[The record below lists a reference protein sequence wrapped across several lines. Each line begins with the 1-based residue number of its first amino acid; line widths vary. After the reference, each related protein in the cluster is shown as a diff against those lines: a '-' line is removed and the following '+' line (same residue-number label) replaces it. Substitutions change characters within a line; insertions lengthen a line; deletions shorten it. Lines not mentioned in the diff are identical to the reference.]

1 MSRRAP
7 RIAFVTAAAVLAL
20 AGLAVAGVRT
30 GVLPAPPAWTA
41 AKAKP
46 KKAKKIRVRLSPA
59 AIRLV
64 PGREVRVRISIDGR
78 RWPNTGGAR
87 ARSSALRR
95 AKVRLSVA
103 RPLPRG
109 VTVRIAPKVTATRR
123 AVLYVRTRSVTPA
136 GIHRL
141 RIVATRV
148 RPRGAKRLR
157 AVGTLRAVLPR
168 TAAPV
173 TAPGTAAPAPTTTPA
188 PAPTGDGPRLL
199 VGGNLRVSLGPG
211 ITEPVDVKLGNPFAE
226 PLDVT
231 AIALEITDINAPN
244 SSTAFP
250 CDLRDFQVAPSS
262 GAPVR
267 LPPMSVSSLEEIGIP
282 RPQWPSI
289 AMLNR
294 PVNQNG
300 CKGAALTFRYRAEA
314 RSLDP

>member
-7 RIAFVTAAAVLAL
+7 RIAFVTAVAVLAL

-30 GVLPAPPAWTA
+30 GVLPSPLASPA
-41 AKAKP
+41 AKAK
-46 KKAKKIRVRLSPA
+46 KAKPIRVRLSPA
-59 AIRLV
+59 VVRLV
-64 PGREVRVRISIDGR
+64 PGRELRIRVTIDGR

-87 ARSSALRR
+87 ARSSARLR

-109 VTVRIAPKVTATRR
+109 VTVRLTPKVTATRR
-123 AVLYVRTRSVTPA
+123 AVLYVRTSTKAAP
-136 GIHRL
+136 GIHKL

-168 TAAPV
+168 AAAPRTV
-173 TAPGTAAPAPTTTPA
+173 APAPTTTPAPA

-199 VGGNLRVSLGPG
+199 VGGNLRVALGPG
-211 ITEPVDVKLGNPFAE
+211 ITEPVDVKLGNPFGE

-231 AIALEITDINAPN
+231 GIGLEITDINAPN
-244 SSTAFP
+244 SSTALP

-267 LPPMSVSSLEEIGIP
+267 LPPMSVRSLEEIGIP

-300 CKGAALTFRYRAEA
+300 CKGAAVTFRYRAEA

>member
-1 MSRRAP
+1 M
-7 RIAFVTAAAVLAL
+7 TAVAVLAL

-30 GVLPAPPAWTA
+30 GVLPSPLASPA
-41 AKAKP
+41 AKAK
-46 KKAKKIRVRLSPA
+46 KAKPIRVRLSPA
-59 AIRLV
+59 VVRLV
-64 PGREVRVRISIDGR
+64 PGRELRIRVTIDGR

-87 ARSSALRR
+87 ARSSALPR

-109 VTVRIAPKVTATRR
+109 VTVRLAPKVTATRR
-123 AVLYVRTRSVTPA
+123 AVLYVRTSTKATA
-136 GIHRL
+136 GIHKL

-157 AVGTLRAVLPR
+157 AVGTLRAVLPGA
-168 TAAPV
+168 AAPR
-173 TAPGTAAPAPTTTPA
+173 TGAPAPTATPA

-199 VGGNLRVSLGPG
+199 VGGNLRVALGPG
-211 ITEPVDVKLGNPFAE
+211 LTEPVDVKLGNPFAE

-231 AIALEITDINAPN
+231 GITLEITDINAPN
-244 SSTAFP
+244 SSTALP
-250 CDLRDFQVAPSS
+250 CDLRDFQVAASS

-267 LPPMSVSSLEEIGIP
+267 LPPMSVRSLEEIGIP

-300 CKGAALTFRYRAEA
+300 CKGAAVTFRYRAEA